1 MPGWVAVS
9 GCLGILRC
17 DKRRASH
24 GWRGSTQGTDTV
36 EPQLQ
41 RVIQH
46 IHDSSLQAAL
56 VVSGG
61 GSQALAWLLAVPG
74 ATRTVLETTL
84 PYSYVAFERFLG
96 YRPDQFVS
104 RATAINLAKT
114 AYRRARL
121 LAAEG
126 TPSIGLACTAT
137 LVTDRPKRGQHRC
150 EVAVRD
156 EGGTTTY
163 SLVLNKGGRDRA
175 GEEAVVSLLILHA
188 LAEASGVANDLD
200 LDLLEGE
207 QIKTGRLPE
216 PDLILE
222 VLRGE
227 LPAVRVDI
235 NRQVDTV
242 QPDGV
247 VILPG
252 AFNPLHGGHLQ
263 LAHVAAQMAERE
275 AYFELSVHNV
285 DKPPL
290 LEADV
295 RQRLDQFFGRG
306 ALLLTTAP
314 LFEQKA
320 RLFPNSV
327 FVVGFDTATRLV
339 GPQYYGDDEA
349 QMRASLRHIRE
360 RGGSF
365 LVAGRLY
372 EDHFRTLADVKDSGR
387 IRGHVHAHSA
397 GVVPRRHF
405 FHRTAQPLRRLG
417 GVGVE

>member
-1 MPGWVAVS
+1 M
-9 GCLGILRC
+9 
-17 DKRRASH
+17 
-24 GWRGSTQGTDTV
+24 
-36 EPQLQ
+36 
-41 RVIQH
+41 
-46 IHDSSLQAAL
+46 
-56 VVSGG
+56 
-61 GSQALAWLLAVPG
+61 
-74 ATRTVLETTL
+74 
-84 PYSYVAFERFLG
+84 
-96 YRPDQFVS
+96 
-104 RATAINLAKT
+104 
-114 AYRRARL
+114 
-121 LAAEG
+121 
-126 TPSIGLACTAT
+126 
-137 LVTDRPKRGQHRC
+137 
-150 EVAVRD
+150 
-156 EGGTTTY
+156 
-163 SLVLNKGGRDRA
+163 
-175 GEEAVVSLLILHA
+175 
-188 LAEASGVANDLD
+188 
-200 LDLLEGE
+200 
-207 QIKTGRLPE
+207 
-216 PDLILE
+216 ILE

-349 QMRASLRHIRE
+349 QMRASLRRIRE

-372 EDHFRTLADVKDSGR
+372 ENHFRTLADVEDPRR

-405 FHRTAQPLRRLG
+405 FHGTAQPLRRLG